1 MRDDRS
7 VADMVDE
14 VLTQWAKARAARTGE
29 SFGDALEAI
38 LDTEAGRQLRE
49 LGSGPHRHE
58 RADEWQANVAQERAE
73 ERADALDWRS
83 PPEASDLSTDA

>member
-1 MRDDRS
+1 MRDNQS

-14 VLTQWAKARAARTGE
+14 VLAQWAKARAARTGE
-29 SFGDALEAI
+29 SFEDALEAI

-49 LGSGPHRHE
+49 LGSGPHRRE
-58 RADEWQANVAQERAE
+58 RSDEWQANVAQERAE

-83 PPEASDLSTDA
+83 APEASDLSTDD